1 MLELRSL
8 RYLFALSRRLSYAR
22 AAEDLGIS
30 QSALSRSIQSLEG
43 QLGMR
48 LFDRDRAGVTLTPQG
63 RLVVDRAAV
72 LLADAD
78 DLERQFLLSAHA
90 QAGRIRFGM
99 VSLLARALL
108 SGVLSERLTA
118 APDVT
123 NEVVVRDVEALWA
136 LLVAG
141 EIEFFVGQEGQVPDS
156 PPARVETL
164 GQFPLSLI
172 VRAGHPLLDGEC
184 PDATFPVIR
193 SSWAGLPLPPEIQHR
208 VRGAPNV
215 IEDFGSLAAITAST
229 DAIWFS
235 STYAVTEE
243 LGAGHL
249 RELPQPKY
257 MQPLEV
263 RMVMYTLER
272 RSQSPLA
279 RSIKQSMRRQ
289 MKVLAQANH
298 GVDAAP

>member
-30 QSALSRSIQSLEG
+30 QSALSRSIQSLER

-48 LFDRDRAGVTLTPQG
+48 LFDRDRAGVSLTPQG

-78 DLERQFLLSAHA
+78 DLERQFLLSARA
-90 QAGRIRFGM
+90 QSGRIRFGM
-99 VSLLARALL
+99 VPMLARAVL
-108 SGVLSERLTA
+108 SGALSERLMA
-118 APDVT
+118 APGVT
-123 NEVVVRDVEALWA
+123 NEVVVRDGEALWA

-141 EIEFFVGQEGQVPDS
+141 EIEFFVCQEGQMPDS
-156 PPARVETL
+156 PPSRVETL
-164 GQFPLSLI
+164 GHFPLSLI
-172 VRAGHPLLDGEC
+172 VRAGHPLLHGEC
-184 PDATFPVIR
+184 PEMSFPVVR
-193 SSWAGLPLPPEIQHR
+193 SSWTGLPLPAEIEGR

-215 IEDFGSLAAITAST
+215 IEDFGSLAAITAAT

-235 STYAVTEE
+235 SPYAATEE
-243 LGAGHL
+243 LRAGQL
-249 RELPQPKY
+249 RELPRPTHVP
-257 MQPLEV
+257 PLEV
-263 RMVMYTLER
+263 RMVVYTLER

-279 RSIKQSMRRQ
+279 RLITQALRRQ
-289 MKVLAQANH
+289 IKVLAQANQ
-298 GVDAAP
+298 GAQP